1 MFVLSTSSSCYWSQK
16 YIFYS
21 KNFKPSQSHHSA
33 GQIHRNTQKSLI
45 CMLLN
50 QNHSLNAVMPKKS
63 EIDFYNSFSP
73 VYYIALGTSTCC
85 QLKVFLPSK
94 RKGFL
99 QQTVDDELSA
109 LARVA
114 FYENLLIWRETS
126 V

>member
-1 MFVLSTSSSCYWSQK
+1 
-16 YIFYS
+16 
-21 KNFKPSQSHHSA
+21 
-33 GQIHRNTQKSLI
+33 
-45 CMLLN
+45 MLLN

-73 VYYIALGTSTCC
+73 VYYIALGTSTCF

>member
-1 MFVLSTSSSCYWSQK
+1 MNKRGHKHCQT
-16 YIFYS
+16 

-45 CMLLN
+45 CILLN
-50 QNHSLNAVMPKKS
+50 QNNSLNAVMPKKS

-94 RKGFL
+94 RKGLL
-99 QQTVDDELSA
+99 QHTVDNELPA
-109 LARVA
+109 LARFA
-114 FYENLLIWRETS
+114 FYENLLIGRKQVS
-126 V
+126 VVKH